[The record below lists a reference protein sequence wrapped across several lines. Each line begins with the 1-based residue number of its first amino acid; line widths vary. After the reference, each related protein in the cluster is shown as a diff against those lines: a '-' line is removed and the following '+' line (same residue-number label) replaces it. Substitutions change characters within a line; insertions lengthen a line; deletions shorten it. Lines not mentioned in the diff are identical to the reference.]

1 MQVRH
6 VLVGRHAIVE
16 QQVDAFHAETGPA
29 QCATDTLGE
38 RQEGVAG
45 GGGKIAQVRG
55 VLAGYD
61 QHVRRSQRKDV
72 QQDDEMLVL
81 EESCAGS
88 RPPAMAQNTQS
99 MGNPDIGLASC

>member
-1 MQVRH
+1 MPS
-6 VLVGRHAIVE
+6 
-16 QQVDAFHAETGPA
+16 TPKPA
-29 QCATDTLGE
+29 RRNARPIRGE

-81 EESCAGS
+81 EESVRRLAATRYGAEHAIHGKS
-88 RPPAMAQNTQS
+88 RHRPRLMLNACRA
-99 MGNPDIGLASC
+99 